1 MPRRID
7 VELTS
12 ARPDGTWTW
21 RAAGAREPRG
31 ELDGGLLPSSAK
43 VGDVLRAE
51 AEFDIDGITV
61 TSVTSPKAAEK
72 PTVERLEIIGP
83 QREFT
88 PVTSTLVGRGDRDR
102 RDRDRGPRRDRGDR
116 PDRPDRDRRD
126 RPRRSDRPDRPD
138 RERPERTPRP
148 AEARGPRDTDRPTRP
163 RRERPAPPPP
173 LPERPKPKRLRPA
186 RAHRDELLQSL
197 TPDRRLIAE
206 QLLKGGVPAVR
217 TALDEQNAKAR
228 AEGQSE
234 VPTAN
239 ILQVAE
245 DLMPAC
251 RIADWLDRAD
261 AALADVEELSL
272 TDLRAVVT
280 SAGDVAREERTREL
294 ATQLREALDRR
305 TVVEQEQW
313 VADTRL
319 SLEHGRVV
327 RALRLASRPPESSQT
342 LPEEL
347 LTALTTAASAA
358 MTAEIAPDRFATLLD
373 AVAYSP
379 VRRSVE
385 PAGVP
390 AEPGDELLTAVRK
403 HAGRTPVI
411 AKLFGVE
418 PPPPKEKGGR
428 TRPERPKRGPVPK
441 PQPAG
446 PPVDVGGRKIPPPPR
461 PIAKAVDANA
471 DETSEETLVSPSG
484 APSAPGSTI
493 EEPPA
498 PTPAGDVL
506 SASTPDPAPAPP
518 VDVEAEPTDVGEA
531 AADGAA
537 AESAGEV
544 EVVEEIAGTTE
555 HEVAALGDSP
565 IVPPG
570 EGEGGTSVSG
580 TSPVVGGVTDE
591 DDG

>member
-1 MPRRID
+1 M
-7 VELTS
+7 
-12 ARPDGTWTW
+12 
-21 RAAGAREPRG
+21 
-31 ELDGGLLPSSAK
+31 
-43 VGDVLRAE
+43 
-51 AEFDIDGITV
+51 
-61 TSVTSPKAAEK
+61 
-72 PTVERLEIIGP
+72 
-83 QREFT
+83 
-88 PVTSTLVGRGDRDR
+88 
-102 RDRDRGPRRDRGDR
+102 
-116 PDRPDRDRRD
+116 
-126 RPRRSDRPDRPD
+126 
-138 RERPERTPRP
+138 
-148 AEARGPRDTDRPTRP
+148 
-163 RRERPAPPPP
+163 
-173 LPERPKPKRLRPA
+173 
-186 RAHRDELLQSL
+186 
-197 TPDRRLIAE
+197 
-206 QLLKGGVPAVR
+206 R

-228 AEGQSE
+228 AEGQPE
-234 VPTAN
+234 VPTTN

-261 AALADVEELSL
+261 AALADVEEHSL

-280 SAGDVAREERTREL
+280 SAGDVPPEERTREL
-294 ATQLREALDRR
+294 AAQLREALDRR
-305 TVVEQEQW
+305 TTVEQEQW

-347 LTALTTAASAA
+347 LTALSTAASAA

-379 VRRSVE
+379 VRRAVE
-385 PAGVP
+385 PTGVP

-428 TRPERPKRGPVPK
+428 TRPERPKRGPIAK

-461 PIAKAVDANA
+461 AVAKPADAEA
-471 DETSEETLVSPSG
+471 EASDDDALVSPSG

-493 EEPPA
+493 EEPA
-498 PTPAGDVL
+498 TPASASDDVVA
-506 SASTPDPAPAPP
+506 STSTPDATLTPP

-531 AADGAA
+531 TADGAA

-544 EVVEEIAGTTE
+544 EVVEEVGGTTE
-555 HEVAALGDSP
+555 NDVTRVGDGAS
-565 IVPPG
+565 VPPG
-570 EGEGGTSVSG
+570 EGEGGTSVG
-580 TSPVVGGVTDE
+580 GARPVVGGVTDE